1 MGYDVPVFGMVK
13 DDHHRTRAIAQDGGE
28 IAIRSNRSAFT
39 LVSAIQEEV
48 HRFAIGYHRQ
58 KRSAAALSSKLTD
71 IPTVGEK
78 RAAALM
84 KHFKTLRALSEA
96 TEEELLLV
104 PGINRPSAE
113 AICQYFRE
121 TKENRK
127 NS

>member
-1 MGYDVPVFGMVK
+1 
-13 DDHHRTRAIAQDGGE
+13 
-28 IAIRSNRSAFT
+28 
-39 LVSAIQEEV
+39 
-48 HRFAIGYHRQ
+48 
-58 KRSAAALSSKLTD
+58 LTD